1 MPLFVVAVALFN
13 LMLGF
18 ALAVYLG
25 AAPRFSSL
33 LRGGHKEPSP
43 FIRRIM
49 SFLPK
54 KKAAPLS

>member
-1 MPLFVVAVALFN
+1 MPLFVVAVAVFN

-25 AAPRFSSL
+25 AAPRFASL
-33 LRGGHKEPSP
+33 LRAGHKEPSP
-43 FIRRIM
+43 LIRRIM

-54 KKAAPLS
+54 RKSAPLS